1 VSHYLVTRRI
11 ESSYGKFALLDV
23 NIETG
28 RTHQIRVH
36 LASLHHPVVG
46 DTLYGAPAV
55 LRVQRSGASG
65 KRKFNETEEQL
76 SLKRNFLHAAELE
89 FVHPA
94 THQNMR
100 FERPLPEDLQKFLT
114 QLGFG
119 RPLSN
124 DNELSQPGTG
134 RARK

>member
-1 VSHYLVTRRI
+1 VSHYLVTRTI

-46 DTLYGAPAV
+46 DTLYGAPSV
-55 LRVQRSGASG
+55 LRVQRSSARG
-65 KRKFNETEEQL
+65 KPNFNETEEQL
-76 SLKRNFLHAAELE
+76 SLKRNFLHAAKLE

-94 THQNMR
+94 THQPMD
-100 FERPLPEDLQKFLT
+100 FERQLPQDLQKFLT
-114 QLGFG
+114 QLGFEMPALKEG
-119 RPLSN
+119 
-124 DNELSQPGTG
+124 ELSQPGRG